1 MMGFSILLLAARSAV
16 FMPRS
21 RRLWL
26 AVCGMKRTVH
36 VLAEGV
42 LGLIWVTLGLF
53 LMRGSLCRTQ

>member
-1 MMGFSILLLAARSAV
+1 
-16 FMPRS
+16 
-21 RRLWL
+21 
-26 AVCGMKRTVH
+26 MKRTVH